1 MRVLGGIGGLLACGA
16 AGVAVAASP
25 KPAGAPLTP
34 PVDPAAPVGA
44 HATAT
49 PSSTGCA
56 VANGTGMAATAPVDP
71 AVTAALHDLRAA
83 TTRAERTAVL
93 QRLTPDQRQQLAALQ
108 RNGNRAAATPA
119 PATVSCPGPSQE
131 PMIQPEVVG
140 GLPTAPPLTNSY
152 VS

>member
-44 HATAT
+44 HANAT
-49 PSSTGCA
+49 PSPTACA

-83 TTRAERTAVL
+83 ITRAERTAVL
-93 QRLTPDQRQQLAALQ
+93 QRLTPDQRQQLVALQ
-108 RNGNRAAATPA
+108 RNGTRTSTPA